1 MLYLLDLF
9 DTEEKL
15 APKDPVFRAQFYK
28 LMFYCRCNKLY
39 NYHKFPTLELPT
51 KFYRFDDA

>member
-15 APKDPVFRAQFYK
+15 APKDPVFRARFYK
-28 LMFYCRCNKLY
+28 LMFYCRCNKNVI
-39 NYHKFPTLELPT
+39 NYQDGDTATCLH
-51 KFYRFDDA
+51 